1 MCIAAVNAHSLR
13 GLEQIEGG
21 NGGDLLLGDDS
32 PNSLLGADGDD
43 RLVGRSGDNSLALG
57 AGSNQARG
65 DAGDDTIGA
74 LRADLLLER
83 QRIACGPGRDQVDDM
98 FRNDFA
104 EDDCETIVIAEFH
117 ELQALLPPAS
127 WERPRLATYST
138 TPADCEA
145 PRVASAW
152 TRGSTIAQPAS
163 ASAQKSAARPDDDNH
178 PV

>member
-1 MCIAAVNAHSLR
+1 MSSSPLDERVSEWRRRRPPRRRA
-13 GLEQIEGG
+13 
-21 NGGDLLLGDDS
+21 GDD
-32 PNSLLGADGDD
+32 
-43 RLVGRSGDNSLALG
+43 SLALG

-145 PRVASAW
+145 PSCRLSLDARIARSPNPRLPQLKGLLLGR
-152 TRGSTIAQPAS
+152 TTTTIPYRGLTDSPCISQTE
-163 ASAQKSAARPDDDNH
+163 AAAYCGATEP
-178 PV
+178 